1 MLNLL
6 RSRNPVSEETFLERL
21 RGVLK
26 SWRKSGF
33 LKIRSVTALA
43 GGLRYFPLQMPYI
56 RRGVAFVY
64 LAARWI
70 IFDEKLRRWQV
81 DEHSGRACTPF
92 CSFRRFHVSSRVF
105 SSGNCQKKK
114 RKKKKTGQTWRSTIA
129 EVNDDATRRDASVLF
144 RSDLGRSGLVF
155 SRETVARNFTERRR
169 LFNPPSMERFEWLIA
184 STLLVI

>member
-114 RKKKKTGQTWRSTIA
+114 ERKKNGA
-129 EVNDDATRRDASVLF
+129 DLALDDRRGKRRRV
-144 RSDLGRSGLVF
+144 GLVPLGF
-155 SRETVARNFTERRR
+155 GSFGSRVFTRDGREKFHGTSSS
-169 LFNPPSMERFEWLIA
+169 L
-184 STLLVI
+184 